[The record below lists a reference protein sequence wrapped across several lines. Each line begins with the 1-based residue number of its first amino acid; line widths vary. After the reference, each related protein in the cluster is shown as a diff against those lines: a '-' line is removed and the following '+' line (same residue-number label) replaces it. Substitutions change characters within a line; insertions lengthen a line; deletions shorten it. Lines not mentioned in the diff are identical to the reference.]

1 MNAIVFIETTK
12 SGSSREAIKAA
23 ESLGYLTVLMTGRTN
38 FMKQRKEFS
47 DVSQMIYLEEISEEV
62 IRGEI
67 EQLQRQG
74 KIIKAILS
82 FVDPFVSMAAKL
94 MNETCNS
101 AISVEAL
108 EKMEDKATTRRVL
121 DKNTATP
128 KYNVFKTTD
137 NLNEYMKKSF
147 NFPKIVKSAVSK
159 ASKNVYLVESKFE
172 MEKAMKRVL
181 KNYPLQKII
190 LEEYLDGPQ
199 YLVEVLVCNGKI
211 NIVAIFKQE
220 ITKEITFIVTG
231 YELQLNLTEERFK
244 KLYQAVE
251 SILKDLKV
259 MNAACHLEIRY
270 VNENWKLIEINPR
283 ISGGAMNRMIKEAY
297 GINLVEETIKLYL
310 GYEPDLKRKY
320 ENHIYTHYITIGSYG
335 YVLKITGRNKAT
347 HLPGVREVYIKP
359 RKGAIVTPPRS
370 MGHRYGYVI
379 ASGASRAEAKKNA
392 VNAAR
397 NIKFYLDPI

>member
-1 MNAIVFIETTK
+1 
-12 SGSSREAIKAA
+12 
-23 ESLGYLTVLMTGRTN
+23 
-38 FMKQRKEFS
+38 
-47 DVSQMIYLEEISEEV
+47 MIYLEEISEEV

>member
-1 MNAIVFIETTK
+1 MNTIVFIETSK
-12 SGSSREAIKAA
+12 AGSSREAIKAA
-23 ESLGYLTVLMTGRTN
+23 DRLGYLTVLLTERRS
-38 FMKQRKEFS
+38 FIKQRKEFS
-47 DVSQMIYLEEISEEV
+47 DVSQMIYLEEISEGV
-62 IRGEI
+62 IRKEVK
-67 EQLQRQG
+67 QLQRQG

-82 FVDPFVSMAAKL
+82 FVDPFVSIAAKL

-108 EKMEDKATTRRVL
+108 EKMEDKAKVRRYL
-121 DKNTATP
+121 DENAATP
-128 KYNVFKTTD
+128 KYNVFKSAD
-137 NLNEYMKKSF
+137 NLNKYMKKSF
-147 NFPKIVKSAVSK
+147 NFPIIVKSAVSK
-159 ASKNVYLVESKFE
+159 ASKNVFLVKSKLE
-172 MEKAMKRVL
+172 MEKAMKKVMR
-181 KNYPLQKII
+181 NYPLQKIL

-244 KLYQAVE
+244 QLYHAVE

-270 VNENWKLIEINPR
+270 VNGNWKLIEINPR
-283 ISGGAMNRMIKEAY
+283 ISGGAMNRMIEEAF
-297 GINLVEETIKLYL
+297 GINLMEETIKLYL
-310 GYEPDLKRKY
+310 GYEPHLKRKY

-335 YVLKITGRNKAT
+335 HLLKVTGKNKAS
-347 HLPGVREVYIKP
+347 HHPGVREVYVKP
-359 RKGAIVTPPRS
+359 RKGAFLIPPRS

-379 ASGASRAEAKKNA
+379 ASGNSQAEAKENA
-392 VNAAR
+392 LNAAG
-397 NIKFYLDPI
+397 NIKFYLDSI